1 MKNKEVLI
9 ANLRKQIEELEKIPK
24 SIHSTR
30 RKLEGLIAEIED
42 ESKIGTPPE
51 FDFGSQVYKKVL
63 ASVLKELKKNIK
75 ILKET
80 GDFIASLQKETTTS
94 VPSQK
99 EFEG

>member
-51 FDFGSQVYKKVL
+51 FDFGSQVYRGVL
-63 ASVLKELKKNIK
+63 KSVLKELKKNIK
-75 ILKET
+75 ILKKT
-80 GDFIASLQKETTTS
+80 GDFIAALQKGTIAP
-94 VPSQK
+94 VPSQR
-99 EFEG
+99 EFEE